1 MEELKMQTITIEE
14 GLTFYSK
21 PQHMVIVLKKFND
34 HFFQVEEKNIITG
47 HTRNDIL
54 LTPEAI
60 QYELGN
66 QAEIQEQI
74 QKAIAYHAQQELNKI
89 EQEKEEAEE
98 QLKFNNVF
106 GYCDNMQPYQKGKIL
121 ITLNKEIRHNNEY
134 ITRKEFIKTLLEE
147 GYTIS
152 ILDTM
157 LTSSKKTK
165 QLERI
170 ENYKNNVPVIQKGNT
185 FHEITKTEYEYGM
198 YLLENVL
205 QTV

>member
-1 MEELKMQTITIEE
+1 MKNITIEE

-21 PQHMVIVLKKFND
+21 PCNVITVLKRYND
-34 HFFQVEEKNIITG
+34 QFYQVEDKHIITG
-47 HTRNDIL
+47 DSRNDIL

-66 QAEIQEQI
+66 QEEIQEQI
-74 QKAIAYHAQQELNKI
+74 QKAIAYHAQQEIDKSK
-89 EQEKEEAEE
+89 QEKEEAEE
-98 QLKFNNVF
+98 QLEFNNVF

-121 ITLNKEIRHNNEY
+121 ITLNKEIRHNNKY
-134 ITRKEFIKTLLEE
+134 ITRKEFIKTLLEQ
-147 GYTIS
+147 GYTLR

-170 ENYKNNVPVIQKGNT
+170 ENYKNNVPIIKKDNT
-185 FHEITKTEYEYGM
+185 FYEITKTEYNYGM
-198 YLLENVL
+198 YLIENIL